1 MKNIF
6 IVCISGLLIGCSH
19 NEKQTYFPP
28 SSIPVTQSVS
38 KATSKVAAITPFV
51 KPEGK
56 AALKELEDSLFETQ
70 VHLGKYVMQVDDQ
83 SRELAKV
90 QNEVVYWHTKQIAAL
105 KELWVWRLIALFAV
119 ACVALYVGIKTSWK
133 FLI

>member
-28 SSIPVTQSVS
+28 SSIPVTQSVF

-56 AALKELEDSLFETQ
+56 AVLKELEDSLFDTQ
-70 VHLGKYVMQVDDQ
+70 VNLGKYVMQVDDQ

-105 KELWVWRLIALFAV
+105 KELWVWRSIALFAV